1 MLYFFFFFYIH
12 LFVFFIT
19 ENIKAKHACKPI
31 CNILQICQK
40 EREGSVWTCLRSSA
54 SMQPYLSFNKTTLK
68 WIRLHSE
75 ERTTFLSLVRT
86 DMLTGSD
93 CRAFPVQQRRLIVLS
108 LPNRHTHRDTRR
120 RRRISVAV
128 EQRKWRGKA
137 NADDSTR
144 SCRYSARDHYN
155 RNQENKYHQT
165 PPCHLGHILKHAFYS
180 RNVSPNM

>member
-1 MLYFFFFFYIH
+1 MQH
-12 LFVFFIT
+12 IT
-19 ENIKAKHACKPI
+19 NLSKRKRK
-31 CNILQICQK
+31 
-40 EREGSVWTCLRSSA
+40 RGSVWTCLRSSA

-108 LPNRHTHRDTRR
+108 LPNTHTQTHAGVDG
-120 RRRISVAV
+120 SV

-155 RNQENKYHQT
+155 RNQANKYHQT
-165 PPCHLGHILKHAFYS
+165 PPCHLGHI
-180 RNVSPNM
+180 